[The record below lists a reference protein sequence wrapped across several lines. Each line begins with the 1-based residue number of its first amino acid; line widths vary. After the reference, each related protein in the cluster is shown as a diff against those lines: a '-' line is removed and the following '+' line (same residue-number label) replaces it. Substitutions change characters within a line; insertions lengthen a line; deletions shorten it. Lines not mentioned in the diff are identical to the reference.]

1 MPSYKH
7 FHCQIWG
14 DKKFKKLSADAKLLF
29 IYLFTNERVTLT
41 GIYEP
46 DLDIARIHCAV
57 KDFDKVFQEV
67 IDSTNIKWDN
77 ENEVIWIVNR
87 FKYIPTRSPKVLVG
101 VAEELNKINHPF
113 VKLFIEK
120 YKEVLAGYIFRIKGH
135 EEDSDLLSDENVKNL
150 GKIYPNKAG
159 VKKFLE
165 RRGIGVEKIDEVIG
179 RVLYGKD

>member
-1 MPSYKH
+1 M
-7 FHCQIWG
+7 
-14 DKKFKKLSADAKLLF
+14 
-29 IYLFTNERVTLT
+29 
-41 GIYEP
+41 
-46 DLDIARIHCAV
+46 
-57 KDFDKVFQEV
+57 
-67 IDSTNIKWDN
+67 
-77 ENEVIWIVNR
+77 
-87 FKYIPTRSPKVLVG
+87 
-101 VAEELNKINHPF
+101 AEELNKINHPF